1 MKKGCWEV
9 KTSVKYGKK
18 YYINKEK
25 GTSQWGTSF
34 DTEDN
39 ILPDGWEMHQS
50 KSGDYYFG
58 YKGTVFQ
65 WEKPKEQ
72 IIPTIYKKFL
82 SNCGNPYYLNTK
94 NNRTYWEIDA
104 NEEEED
110 KPLINNDFQIPW
122 IKESGKFNLF
132 NLNMEESRQGNYK
145 FNPLTLKLITGIQ
158 GSYNQ
163 TSTVM
168 YTKCMVKATDFKETN
183 ASIEPKIT
191 RIIGNI
197 QTEIQTVGK
206 RHKIFVLPSQ
216 LNAAEYVNDNTI
228 ITDVDAYKFDETGG
242 PMGQLSADPGVAQFI
257 LDNACNQNTG
267 DEKGINN
274 VRLMGKI
281 NGVSLYNGYLK
292 VKDKADVEF
301 FKKVLPNMTI
311 FGVRDVPVR
320 GLDSKM
326 EHFVNMNHKV
336 DLIYASAVPYGNLK
350 NGKSTYGNSTHNNV
364 RIIAK
369 LTLFAQYVGS
379 MRLAISRGNCDLI
392 LMPLGGGAFKNQF
405 SDIKMAIINAYNF
418 LEKELIKSK
427 VKVYLL
433 LYEENQEEIDF
444 FK

>member
-1 MKKGCWEV
+1 MKKGCWEL
-9 KTSVKYGKK
+9 KKSEKYGKK

-39 ILPDGWEMHQS
+39 ILPYGWEMHQS

-58 YKGTVFQ
+58 YKGTIFQ
-65 WEKPKEQ
+65 WEKPNEQ
-72 IIPTIYKKFL
+72 IIIPTIYKKFL

-94 NNRTYWEIDA
+94 NNRTYWEI
-104 NEEEED
+104 NTEEEENN
-110 KPLINNDFQIPW
+110 PLINNDFQIPW
-122 IKESGKFNLF
+122 IKESGKFKLF
-132 NLNMEESRQGNYK
+132 NSNMKKSRQGNYK
-145 FNPLTLKLITGIQ
+145 FNPLTLKLITRIK

-168 YTKCMVKATDFKETN
+168 YTKCMVQARDFKETK

-197 QTEIQTVGK
+197 QTEIQKAGI

-228 ITDVDAYKFDETGG
+228 ITDVDSYKFDETGG

-257 LDNACNQNTG
+257 LDNACNKNTG
-267 DEKGINN
+267 NKKGINN
-274 VRLMGKI
+274 VRLMGQIKGI
-281 NGVSLYNGYLK
+281 RLHNGYLK
-292 VKDKADVEF
+292 VKDNADVDL
-301 FKKVLPNMTI
+301 FKEVIPNMTI
-311 FGVRDVPVR
+311 FGVRDVPVQ